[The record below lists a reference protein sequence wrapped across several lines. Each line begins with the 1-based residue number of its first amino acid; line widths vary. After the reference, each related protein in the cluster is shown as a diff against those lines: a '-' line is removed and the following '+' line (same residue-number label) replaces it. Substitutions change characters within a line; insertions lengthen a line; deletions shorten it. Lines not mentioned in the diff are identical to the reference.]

1 MKNFDTTS
9 KNERQEIIAQISALL
24 MRLIETADNVPK
36 TEDTPENPIEML
48 TIKECVASVKGLSEH
63 TVRQL
68 VAQNKIPYIRVGQ
81 GKKGKILISRSAL
94 LKYLGGME

>member
-9 KNERQEIIAQISALL
+9 KNERQEIIAQISELL

-36 TEDTPENPIEML
+36 TEETPEKPIEML
-48 TIKECVASVKGLSEH
+48 TVKECAAAVKGLSEH

-68 VAQNKIPYIRVGQ
+68 VAQDKIPYIRVGH
-81 GKKGKILISRSAL
+81 GEKGKILISRSAL
-94 LKYLGGME
+94 FKYLGGTV